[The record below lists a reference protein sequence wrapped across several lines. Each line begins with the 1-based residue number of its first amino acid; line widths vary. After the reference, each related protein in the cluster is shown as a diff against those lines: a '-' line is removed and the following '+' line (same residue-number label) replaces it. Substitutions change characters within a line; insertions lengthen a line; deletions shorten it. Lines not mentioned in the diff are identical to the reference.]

1 MPLAFKWAACSAM
14 FQPETEKE
22 LLKVMSSL
30 GLAFQIKDDILDVT
44 SESSVIGKPVKS
56 DEKSL
61 KSTFVSLLGIDKS
74 RELLENISSDIKSNP
89 IIVELPVFCRAYR
102 FFCKQNYIRMIK

>member
-1 MPLAFKWAACSAM
+1 MR
-14 FQPETEKE
+14 
-22 LLKVMSSL
+22 SL

-74 RELLENISSDIKSNP
+74 RELLENIASDIKSNP
-89 IIVELPVFCRAYR
+89 IIVECP
-102 FFCKQNYIRMIK
+102 FFAELADFFVNRTI

>member
-1 MPLAFKWAACSAM
+1 MFCAAVQMGCVLGNISAD
-14 FQPETEKE
+14 TEKE
-22 LLKVMSSL
+22 LLKIMNSL

-44 SESSVIGKPVKS
+44 SQSSIIGKPVNS

-74 RELLENISSDIKSNP
+74 HEMLKNIATDIKNNP
-89 IIVELPVFCRAYR
+89 IIVEYP
-102 FFCKQNYIRMIK
+102 FFAELTDFFVNRTI